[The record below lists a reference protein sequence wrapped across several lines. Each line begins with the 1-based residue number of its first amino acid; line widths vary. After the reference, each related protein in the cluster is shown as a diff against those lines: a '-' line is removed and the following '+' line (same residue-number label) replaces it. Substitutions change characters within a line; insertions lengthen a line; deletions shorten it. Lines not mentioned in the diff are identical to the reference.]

1 MRSRLACL
9 SLVFVAACSSRA
21 QQSPP
26 PAPPPSDTAPPG
38 DAFTFVSTEHNANPG
53 KVLLEEEKEIEG
65 DYAVKTP
72 ERARELAQAA
82 VSDQL
87 DPKKVWKTSPVFPTT
102 WPAKERAVAVYFHP
116 MAANPHSMTHYVLFS
131 AAFRVDVS
139 LVDGSTKVVPI
150 AKPRQLGTVK
160 QTRPSSL
167 ETREL
172 ELAESSLVRQLLGA
186 DLATG
191 ENAFWGYLK
200 FLHEHP
206 ELARDLERRQ
216 SAFVKWVRNK
226 NG

>member
-9 SLVFVAACSSRA
+9 PLVFALACSAREPQTPPSTPPPVAA
-21 QQSPP
+21 
-26 PAPPPSDTAPPG
+26 PAHG
-38 DAFTFVSTEHNANPG
+38 DEFTFVSTTNNANPG
-53 KVLLEEEKEIEG
+53 KVLLDEEQEIAG
-65 DYAVKTP
+65 DFAVKTP
-72 ERARELAQAA
+72 ERARELAEAA

-87 DPKKVWKTSPVFPTT
+87 DPKKVWKTSPVFPTA

-116 MAANPHSMTHYVLFS
+116 MAANPHSMTQFVLFS
-131 AAFRVDVS
+131 AAYRVDVS

-150 AKPRQLGTVK
+150 TKPRQLGTVK
-160 QTRPSSL
+160 ETRPSSL

-172 ELAESSLVRQLLGA
+172 ELAEASLVRQLLGA